1 MRRKNRVIDYETYRR
16 EKMPEYRRKLA
27 LLRSRQGKRTA
38 RQRPRDPDE
47 EALLLRMCQDRR
59 DYLLAS
65 GRLERVGP
73 RHWRWHSLEDDR

>member
-1 MRRKNRVIDYETYRR
+1 MRLKDKVIDYETYRR
-16 EKMPEYRRKLA
+16 KKMPEYRRKLA
-27 LLRSRQGKRTA
+27 LLRGRQTERTV

-65 GRLERVGP
+65 GRLERLGP
-73 RHWRWHSLEDDR
+73 RHWRWHSLEGDR